1 MALSIELMED
11 DLMTE
16 DYTRKRHSVSKLV
29 VHLIFT
35 TKYRR
40 KVLTPAILQC
50 VKQSL
55 ASTAIRCNC
64 QVLEINGDADHVHI
78 LISYPP
84 NLAVSRLVNVLKTV
98 SSRTVGIEFPG
109 TTFFRKSGQ
118 LWSHSYFAASAG
130 GVTIEILEKYVKNQ
144 WRQDLLLRHSS
155 PPQRDGGFWRDRS

>member
-1 MALSIELMED
+1 
-11 DLMTE
+11 MTE

-64 QVLEINGDADHVHI
+64 QVLEINGEADHVHV

-130 GVTIEILEKYVKNQ
+130 GVTIEILENYVK
-144 WRQDLLLRHSS
+144 DLLLRHSS
-155 PPQRDGGFWRDRS
+155 PPQRDGDEWRDRS